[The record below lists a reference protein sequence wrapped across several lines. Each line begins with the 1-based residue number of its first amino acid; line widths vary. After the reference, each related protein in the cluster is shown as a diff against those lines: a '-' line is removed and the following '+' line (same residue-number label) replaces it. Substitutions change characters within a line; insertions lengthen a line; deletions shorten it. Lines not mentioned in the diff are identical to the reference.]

1 MGDNKVRD
9 HCHITRKY
17 RGSSNWSCNFNLRL
31 TKKLPVIFHNL
42 RGYDSYFIMQEIDK
56 FDVKINVIPNGLEKY
71 MAFTTNKILFLIDSM
86 QFMNSH
92 LNKLVKN
99 LRDNNFKYLS

>member
-17 RGSSNWSCNFNLRL
+17 RGSSSCNVNLGL
-31 TKKLPVIFHNL
+31 TKKLPVMFHNL
-42 RGYDSYFIMQEIDK
+42 RGYDSYLIMQEIDK
-56 FDVKINVIPNGLEKY
+56 SDVKITVIPNGLEKY

-86 QFMNSH
+86 QFMNSR